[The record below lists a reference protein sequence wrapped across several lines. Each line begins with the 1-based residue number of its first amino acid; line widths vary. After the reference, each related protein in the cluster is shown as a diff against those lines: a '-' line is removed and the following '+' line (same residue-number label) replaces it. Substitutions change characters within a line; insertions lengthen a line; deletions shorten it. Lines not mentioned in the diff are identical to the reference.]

1 MKKNLDF
8 HQAGWEGTCGGLV
21 GDTRAPTHGLR
32 QRPALPLQASVL
44 LLSFLVKPEAR
55 LLLTASP
62 PASDTLQGSG
72 DLARLA
78 FVGSASLGP
87 LYPALSR
94 VASPGRSLTREAPGV
109 PAPSQSVCERWDG
122 QGGPH

>member
-21 GDTRAPTHGLR
+21 GDTRAPTHRSR
-32 QRPALPLQASVL
+32 QWPALPLQACVLL

-87 LYPALSR
+87 LYPAL
-94 VASPGRSLTREAPGV
+94 
-109 PAPSQSVCERWDG
+109 
-122 QGGPH
+122 